1 MRRVSVTLLL
11 ILWSAG
17 MDPSSAQS
25 EGKQLVRAVGQSVTF
40 EAAVLQRG
48 FLKHESVG
56 IAAVIDGKGTTDFV
70 QRFKGRVSWDS
81 QTGLFKITD
90 LNTQDSGNYNIQNND
105 GQETVKEIFF
115 LKVYSKV
122 SKPQVSTV
130 SQVSE
135 SCSLL
140 CSVSNGREVTL
151 SWQRDGTIL
160 DHTSNP
166 DLNTPLTLP
175 LETEG
180 LSHSYSCVA
189 SNPVSNETVSIQN
202 CKETVSTEPTVP
214 IVLGVL
220 SVIVVV
226 VSAALC
232 YWKHLRDKNKEGPHS
247 DVVYADVQL
256 SSSQP
261 QTPGSAPSPKSDADE
276 PCVYAII
283 NT

>member
-1 MRRVSVTLLL
+1 MRSVHVGLLYVAW
-11 ILWSAG
+11 ISG

-40 EAAVLQRG
+40 EVVVLQRG
-48 FLKHESVG
+48 FFNHGSDG
-56 IAAVIDGKGTTDFV
+56 MAAVIDGKGSTDFV
-70 QRFKGRVSWDS
+70 ERFKGRVSWDS

-105 GQETVKEIFF
+105 GQKTITVNFHLE
-115 LKVYSKV
+115 VYNRV

-151 SWQRDGTIL
+151 SWQRDRTIL

-189 SNPVSNETVSIQN
+189 SNPVSNETVSLQN
-202 CKETVSTEPTVP
+202 CKETDTGSSWSVTSAAVHFLTVSVFGVLTVFAVLAVIRNELILKKLTESHKESSPADGGTLSVSTP
-214 IVLGVL
+214 
-220 SVIVVV
+220 
-226 VSAALC
+226 
-232 YWKHLRDKNKEGPHS
+232 
-247 DVVYADVQL
+247 
-256 SSSQP
+256 
-261 QTPGSAPSPKSDADE
+261 
-276 PCVYAII
+276 
-283 NT
+283 